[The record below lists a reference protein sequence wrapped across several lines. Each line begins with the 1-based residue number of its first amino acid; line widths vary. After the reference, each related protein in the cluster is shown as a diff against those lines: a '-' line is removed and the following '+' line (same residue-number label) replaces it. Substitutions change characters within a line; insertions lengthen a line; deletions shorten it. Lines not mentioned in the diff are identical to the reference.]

1 MRGELHSWVAVANVG
16 AGWEADL
23 VVARL
28 DAEDVPARARG
39 NDLVGIFGPGF
50 QGASARGFL
59 VEVPVPYEAHAKAI
73 LARPAALVA
82 DEAVEDEAVDDD
94 HVVDEADEERT
105 D

>member
-1 MRGELHSWVAVANVG
+1 MKGELHSWVAVANVG
-16 AGWEADL
+16 VGWEADL

-50 QGASARGFL
+50 QGATARGFL
-59 VEVPVPYEAHAKAI
+59 VEVPVPYEAQAKAI
-73 LARPAALVA
+73 LACPAAAIDDV
-82 DEAVEDEAVDDD
+82 EVEDDHAVDDS
-94 HVVDEADEERT
+94 DEDVT

>member
-1 MRGELHSWVAVANVG
+1 MKGELHPWVAVANVG
-16 AGWEADL
+16 VGWEADL

-59 VEVPVPYEAHAKAI
+59 VEVPVPYEAQAKAI
-73 LARPAALVA
+73 LARPAALA
-82 DEAVEDEAVDDD
+82 DDEAVGHDDA
-94 HVVDEADEERT
+94 VDEADEERT